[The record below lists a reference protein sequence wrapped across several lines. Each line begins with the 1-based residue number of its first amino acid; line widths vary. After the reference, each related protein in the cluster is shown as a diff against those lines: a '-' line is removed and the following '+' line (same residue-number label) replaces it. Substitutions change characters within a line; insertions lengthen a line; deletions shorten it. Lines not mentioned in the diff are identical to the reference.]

1 LSTTAAHRRALL
13 DLPPGQVDLWLA
25 RTDPVEPVL
34 AARWRAVMTA
44 DEAAQHARFLFAKDR
59 HRYLVT
65 RALVRDV
72 LSRYAAVEPH
82 AWRFRSDAWGKPH
95 VVDPPAPVDRF
106 AFNITHTDGLVAVG
120 VTRDRA
126 LGIDAECM
134 RRDAP
139 VAIAERYFSAAESR
153 ALRRLPAAAQALR
166 FWELWTL
173 KESYIKARGLGLSI
187 PLDRFGF
194 DLDGPGAVALSFA
207 PGFDDVAG
215 RWRFVQLRPSA
226 DHLLAV
232 CIERGDDDALPRLCV
247 REAVPLVASEIVR
260 CAPERGV
267 AEVTSGTS
275 LRPSA
280 R

>member
-1 LSTTAAHRRALL
+1 M
-13 DLPPGQVDLWLA
+13 
-25 RTDPVEPVL
+25 L
-34 AARWRAVMTA
+34 AARWHALLTA
-44 DEAAQHARFLFAKDR
+44 DEAAQHARFFFEKDR

-65 RALVRDV
+65 RALVRDE

-95 VVDPPAPVDRF
+95 VVDPPAPVDPL
-106 AFNITHTDGLVAVG
+106 AFNNTHTDGLVAVG

-139 VAIAERYFSAAESR
+139 VAIAERYFSRAESR
-153 ALRRLPAAAQALR
+153 ALRRLPQGAQPLR

-194 DLDGPGAVALSFA
+194 DLDAAGTVALSFA

-215 RWRFVQLRPSA
+215 RLALRAAAA
-226 DHLLAV
+226 DRRPPARRLHPEKGAA
-232 CIERGDDDALPRLCV
+232 GDAAPPCLCV
-247 REAVPLVASEIVR
+247 RGSRSARRVPALVR
-260 CAPERGV
+260 CTPERG
-267 AEVTSGTS
+267 AGQFTSGTS
-275 LRPSA
+275 PRPSA